1 MYNDGE
7 IIEINDDYRY
17 VARYDSS
24 YFDYLSEWDVDA
36 WGVFSLATSRWTRE
50 LALDTFGVNDR
61 LREITE
67 WNREDLESAIG
78 KALTRAGYSYK
89 FVNLNDGSQ
98 SIWAY
103 VVVYWD
109 PALMADISGL
119 VEELSAWYKGEVYWV
134 ALEQRDVYTNSRGDT
149 YETWDV
155 VESIGR
161 VIFTDSYKYTLET
174 CQELLAMPEL
184 SKAA

>member
-89 FVNLNDGSQ
+89 FVNLNGGSQ

-119 VEELSAWYKGEVYWV
+119 VEELSAWYEGEVYWV

-155 VESIGR
+155 VESVGQ
-161 VIFTDSYKYTLET
+161 VIFTDTYKYTIET
-174 CQELLAMPEL
+174 CHELLGMPEL